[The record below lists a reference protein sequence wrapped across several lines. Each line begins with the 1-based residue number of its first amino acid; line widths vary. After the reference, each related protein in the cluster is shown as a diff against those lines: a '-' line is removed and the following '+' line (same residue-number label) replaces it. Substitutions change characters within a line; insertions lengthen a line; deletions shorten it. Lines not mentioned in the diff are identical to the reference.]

1 MRFNPFTR
9 VPSCRALLSSNS
21 PLSQDDQKGTSS
33 AAAGEI
39 KPEAYPL
46 GYVEDFIEPRTKLAA
61 FFIILG

>member
-1 MRFNPFTR
+1 
-9 VPSCRALLSSNS
+9 LSSNS